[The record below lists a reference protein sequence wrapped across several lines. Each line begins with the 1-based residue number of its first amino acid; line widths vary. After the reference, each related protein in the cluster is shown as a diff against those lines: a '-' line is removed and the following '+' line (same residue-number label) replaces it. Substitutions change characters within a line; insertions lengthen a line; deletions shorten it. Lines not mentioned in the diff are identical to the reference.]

1 MLKSITASFDE
12 RMRLLLDPHYV
23 STSPAT
29 SSAASST
36 SSAASRKAS
45 VAAAEDAAAV
55 VAMGKKRERGDDAVA
70 AAAEADSLKERS
82 ASVGG
87 SPRQK
92 LSIKVGEQRFLN
104 LIPNVHEL

>member
-36 SSAASRKAS
+36 SSASRKAS
-45 VAAAEDAAAV
+45 AEEDAAV
-55 VAMGKKRERGDDAVA
+55 VAMGKKRERGDLV

-87 SPRQK
+87 SPRKK
-92 LSIKVGEQRFLN
+92 LSIKVREQRFQDLFPKMPPP
-104 LIPNVHEL
+104 LS

>member
-1 MLKSITASFDE
+1 MLRSITASFDE

-55 VAMGKKRERGDDAVA
+55 VAMGKKRERGDAAVD
-70 AAAEADSLKERS
+70 AAEADSLKERS

-92 LSIKVGEQRFLN
+92 LSIKVREQ
-104 LIPNVHEL
+104 

>member
-45 VAAAEDAAAV
+45 VAAAEAAAAV
-55 VAMGKKRERGDDAVA
+55 VAMGKKRERGEAE
-70 AAAEADSLKERS
+70 EADSLKERS

-92 LSIKVGEQRFLN
+92 LSIKVGEQRCLN

>member
-45 VAAAEDAAAV
+45 VAAE
-55 VAMGKKRERGDDAVA
+55 
-70 AAAEADSLKERS
+70 EADSLKERS

-92 LSIKVGEQRFLN
+92 LSIKVREQ
-104 LIPNVHEL
+104 

>member
-29 SSAASST
+29 SSASSAASST
-36 SSAASRKAS
+36 SSASRKAS
-45 VAAAEDAAAV
+45 AEEDAAV
-55 VAMGKKRERGDDAVA
+55 VAMGKKRERGDLV

-92 LSIKVGEQRFLN
+92 LSIKVREQRFQDLFPKMPPP
-104 LIPNVHEL
+104 LS

>member
-45 VAAAEDAAAV
+45 VAAEDAAAV

-92 LSIKVGEQRFLN
+92 LSIKVGEQRCLN

>member
-45 VAAAEDAAAV
+45 VAAEDAAAV
-55 VAMGKKRERGDDAVA
+55 VAMGKKRERGDAAVD
-70 AAAEADSLKERS
+70 AAEADSLKERS